1 MKRLRRF
8 LMFCASLALL
18 FCLSLARAADDRVSL
33 FLDDVRLPDL
43 VKLVYGEVVRAP
55 FVMTADALKAD
66 ARVSLSLRDADKTA
80 VVHHLESLLQGAGYM
95 ATKRAGVVWVD
106 ARPEQKEEEGEFVYR
121 PRNRSVSYLL
131 DLLAPFFKPGAF
143 AQQRALANPQQS
155 AVSPAGV
162 GVQAAKPQQQPQQ
175 VKDTGTSVYS
185 MMDKAPDVLVFRG
198 ADKDR
203 ARLVSLLD
211 QLDTATPELLV
222 KAVVYEVTTDGTQK
236 SALSL
241 AFDLLGSKLGVKLG
255 QAVPGDFSAV
265 FKNASIEVVFDAL
278 NSDRRFKTVSSPTLR
293 VQSGASARIVV
304 GNETPVLG
312 NAQIDRNGNPVQS
325 VEYRPSGVI
334 LDLKPQVRE
343 GVADLQISQQISD
356 FIATTTGVNGSPT
369 LLKRELSTQ
378 VGIRPDD
385 VLVIGGLDQDSS
397 TQEGAG
403 LPFLP
408 DWLSSSSRKTNKS
421 EVLMILQAQRI

>member
-1 MKRLRRF
+1 MKRLA
-8 LMFCASLALL
+8 LLLLFCASLV
-18 FCLSLARAADDRVSL
+18 RADDRVSL

-55 FVMTADALKAD
+55 FVMTAEALKAD
-66 ARVSLSLRDADKTA
+66 ARVSISLRDAEKSA
-80 VVHHLESLLQGAGYM
+80 VARHVESLLHGAGFS
-95 ATKRAGVVWVD
+95 AQDRAGVVWIEP
-106 ARPEQKEEEGEFVYR
+106 RPEQKEEEGEYVYR

-131 DLLAPFFKPGAF
+131 DLLAPFFKPGSF
-143 AQQRALANPQQS
+143 AQQRGLANQQQQP
-155 AVSPAGV
+155 AMVPAGA
-162 GVQAAKPQQQPQQ
+162 VQSVKPQQQPQQ
-175 VKDTGTSVYS
+175 VKDTGSSVYS
-185 MMDKAPDVLVFRG
+185 MLDKSPDVLVFRG
-198 ADKDR
+198 NDKDR
-203 ARLVSLLD
+203 ARLLSLLD

-265 FKNASIEVVFDAL
+265 FKNASIELVFDAL

-312 NAQIDRNGNPVQS
+312 NAQMDRNGNPVQS

-356 FIATTTGVNGSPT
+356 FIATTNGVNSSPT
-369 LLKRELSTQ
+369 LIKRELSTQ

-385 VLVIGGLDQDSS
+385 VLVIGGLDQDS
-397 TQEGAG
+397 TTHEGAG

>member
-1 MKRLRRF
+1 MKRLA
-8 LMFCASLALL
+8 LLLLFCASLV
-18 FCLSLARAADDRVSL
+18 RADDRVSL

-80 VVHHLESLLQGAGYM
+80 VVHHLESLLQGAGYT
-95 ATKRAGVVWVD
+95 ATMRAGVVWVD
-106 ARPEQKEEEGEFVYR
+106 ARPEQKEEEGEYVYR

-155 AVSPAGV
+155 AIPPAGA
-162 GVQAAKPQQQPQQ
+162 GVQSVKPQPQQ
-175 VKDTGTSVYS
+175 VKDSGTSVYS
-185 MMDKAPDVLVFRG
+185 MFDKSPDVLVFRG

-334 LDLKPQVRE
+334 LELKPQVRE
-343 GVADLQISQQISD
+343 GVADLQINQQISD